1 MGRVRHEGNARSRS
15 RRIRNERAL
24 EHERIERTCG
34 IGVCRHSHPCRLARG
49 AGARSGRRSRC
60 RVDGADRRR
69 GAARRRRRGGVA
81 RMAERCGAGR
91 RRGRCAPRARR
102 RDSHGH
108 SRTLPVRA
116 RCARVLRRRLSR
128 MPEPLEPPP
137 ARAGRRDVVE
147 RRRARAVSRC
157 RRARARVGAVV
168 RGALHPCARGCV
180 RRGFAPPARR
190 VARARRRRYRRYR
203 RDARVARMRDVVSR
217 RAAARGSP
225 SVERCAGRVPAAGLR
240 RRVRGSRG
248 GGPAALRCERER
260 ASRQA
265 AEISGVRWRRGSRS
279 AGAARR
285 ADRAAGRAAQRRRHR
300 RRAAPYRDPACGRR
314 TGGRFRATGSG
325 GRVRRRR
332 DRRCAARLRAVRR
345 GRRGRDPAAARVA
358 RSRRARGGR
367 ARVPR
372 LAGGERGSARRMGRR
387 PAARMLRLL
396 GFGAA
401 RDAQAFLVDMAADG
415 LFARTPPIGYPRASR
430 ARRATLGEFEARDY
444 RVRPAAPHDL
454 PALQALELACWP
466 AALRMPEATLAARV
480 GRHAAGQFVLELDA
494 RDAAAGPRRLAGVI
508 YSQRIASVR
517 ALDGVDAD
525 TVDRLHEDGGPVIQL
540 LAVNVDPA
548 CQSRRLGD
556 QLLEFMLQRCAALA
570 DVESLVAVTLCRD
583 FHKHASMPIDDYLRL
598 RNAFGF
604 LADPILRFHE
614 LHGARIER
622 PMPGY
627 RPRDVR
633 NAGFG
638 VLVSYDLA
646 RRARNEA
653 RAAAASD
660 AAAPTHGG
668 ARAPT
673 AGTRAPPRRRAPSGT
688 RRRPDPDALDAF
700 IEAEIRRIVGGG
712 AELAYARDLPLMQLG
727 LDSVGLLELAEAL
740 ALRCGVALPA
750 TFLFQHNT
758 PARIVAYFDASRHAP
773 PRAGCDT
780 GGETAGTAAA
790 ARPSSR
796 GCPATEP
803 GAAREPAQAAPF
815 APDGIAIVGIACRLP
830 GGLDTPEAFWDALKA
845 GACVVGELPGDRWT
859 WPADIDPGARHRGI
873 DRGGFLDDIRSFDAG
888 LFRLS
893 PKEVATMD
901 PQQRILLELAWEAI
915 ERAGHCADAV
925 AGSRTG
931 VYVGASGSDY
941 RLLLERAGTG
951 VDAHVATGAS
961 MAVIA
966 NRISYTYDLR
976 GPSIQVDT
984 ACSSSLV
991 ALHQAVQALR
1001 AGECDQALVGGVNVI
1016 CHPGNTIAYYKAG
1029 MLSPQGRCKTLDDA
1043 ADGYVRSEG
1052 AVMLMLRRLEQAV
1065 ADGDPIHAVIRGS
1078 ACNHGGLTGGLTV
1091 PHPDRQADLLRA
1103 AWAAAI
1109 VSADDIGYLEMHGTG
1124 TRLGDP
1130 IEVRG
1135 LADAFGA
1142 RDDAAARG
1150 TCGIGSVKSNL
1161 GHLEAAA
1168 GLAGVLKT
1176 VLALK
1181 HREVPATLHFSRL
1194 NAQISLAR
1202 TPFAVVDTHRA
1213 WRRRGGAR
1221 RLAGVSSFGSGGAN
1235 AHVVLEEYPSEA
1247 PPRAAAGDALFVLS
1261 AHSREQ
1267 LAEYARRVL
1276 AYCERRLQSGD
1287 DAPAAAAVAHALQR
1301 RQAMAWRLAFVAA
1314 SLEEAVRRLRA
1325 FAAGAAQPG
1334 TFVGGG
1340 APKTSVADFV
1350 NQNPDVQQVVSA
1362 WLRERQLAKL
1372 ARYWADGVRIAN
1384 WSALYD
1390 ARPACVPLPC
1400 YPFARERHWIA
1411 ARPAEVKRGDRRRA
1425 AGRAR
1430 RRLPRRAALE
1440 AESRDAAGAS
1450 FRVRLDG
1457 DASFLTDHRLRGRKI
1472 LPGVVHFELAHAAWA
1487 ALARADAPA
1496 IEFRDL
1502 AWTHP
1507 VDVATPERVLGVRL
1521 RRVAAQPGA
1530 HAYEAYSPPDAAG
1543 GGERVHARGTVLDV
1557 AGPPEPA
1564 LDLDALRARFDGE
1577 PGAHERDAHDCHR
1590 AFERMGFG
1598 YGPAHRGLRGLRWR
1612 GGARGA
1618 TEVLA
1623 HIVLPDCIA
1632 DARAPPAAARLA
1644 RRGGAGRDGGRD
1656 RSRRARRVARVRA
1669 VLARSPR
1676 LRRVLPGARVVWA
1689 RRRDG
1694 ARAALAPVD
1703 LDVCDDRGR
1712 VWASFRA
1719 LTFRPLREAPAAMSR
1734 RRGCSG
1740 RVGHAAAFRRAR
1752 ERRRGRCRALAGAL
1766 RFRRR
1771 RGAAARSRD
1780 AAGAL
1785 AGHVDRRDRF
1795 RGGDARKPVRGQ
1807 RGATVRA
1814 VSRARA

>member
-1 MGRVRHEGNARSRS
+1 A
-15 RRIRNERAL
+15 
-24 EHERIERTCG
+24 T
-34 IGVCRHSHPCRLARG
+34 
-49 AGARSGRRSRC
+49 
-60 RVDGADRRR
+60 
-69 GAARRRRRGGVA
+69 
-81 RMAERCGAGR
+81 
-91 RRGRCAPRARR
+91 
-102 RDSHGH
+102 
-108 SRTLPVRA
+108 
-116 RCARVLRRRLSR
+116 
-128 MPEPLEPPP
+128 P
-137 ARAGRRDVVE
+137 A
-147 RRRARAVSRC
+147 
-157 RRARARVGAVV
+157 
-168 RGALHPCARGCV
+168 
-180 RRGFAPPARR
+180 
-190 VARARRRRYRRYR
+190 
-203 RDARVARMRDVVSR
+203 
-217 RAAARGSP
+217 
-225 SVERCAGRVPAAGLR
+225 
-240 RRVRGSRG
+240 
-248 GGPAALRCERER
+248 
-260 ASRQA
+260 
-265 AEISGVRWRRGSRS
+265 
-279 AGAARR
+279 
-285 ADRAAGRAAQRRRHR
+285 
-300 RRAAPYRDPACGRR
+300 
-314 TGGRFRATGSG
+314 
-325 GRVRRRR
+325 
-332 DRRCAARLRAVRR
+332 
-345 GRRGRDPAAARVA
+345 
-358 RSRRARGGR
+358 
-367 ARVPR
+367 
-372 LAGGERGSARRMGRR
+372 
-387 PAARMLRLL
+387 
-396 GFGAA
+396 
-401 RDAQAFLVDMAADG
+401 
-415 LFARTPPIGYPRASR
+415 
-430 ARRATLGEFEARDY
+430 
-444 RVRPAAPHDL
+444 
-454 PALQALELACWP
+454 
-466 AALRMPEATLAARV
+466 
-480 GRHAAGQFVLELDA
+480 
-494 RDAAAGPRRLAGVI
+494 
-508 YSQRIASVR
+508 
-517 ALDGVDAD
+517 
-525 TVDRLHEDGGPVIQL
+525 
-540 LAVNVDPA
+540 
-548 CQSRRLGD
+548 
-556 QLLEFMLQRCAALA
+556 
-570 DVESLVAVTLCRD
+570 
-583 FHKHASMPIDDYLRL
+583 
-598 RNAFGF
+598 
-604 LADPILRFHE
+604 
-614 LHGARIER
+614 
-622 PMPGY
+622 
-627 RPRDVR
+627 
-633 NAGFG
+633 
-638 VLVSYDLA
+638 
-646 RRARNEA
+646 
-653 RAAAASD
+653 
-660 AAAPTHGG
+660 
-668 ARAPT
+668 
-673 AGTRAPPRRRAPSGT
+673 
-688 RRRPDPDALDAF
+688 DPDALDAF
-700 IEAEIRRIVGGG
+700 IEAEMRRIVGGG

-780 GGETAGTAAA
+780 GCETAGAAAAA

-796 GCPATEP
+796 GCPSTEP

-1103 AWAAAI
+1103 AWAAAR

-1181 HREVPATLHFSRL
+1181 HREVPATIHFSRL

-1213 WRRRGGAR
+1213 WPARGGAR

-1411 ARPAEVKRGDRRRA
+1411 ARPAEA
-1425 AGRAR
+1425 S
-1430 RRLPRRAALE
+1430 E
-1440 AESRDAAGAS
+1440 A
-1450 FRVRLDG
+1450 
-1457 DASFLTDHRLRGRKI
+1457 T
-1472 LPGVVHFELAHAAWA
+1472 
-1487 ALARADAPA
+1487 
-1496 IEFRDL
+1496 
-1502 AWTHP
+1502 
-1507 VDVATPERVLGVRL
+1507 
-1521 RRVAAQPGA
+1521 
-1530 HAYEAYSPPDAAG
+1530 
-1543 GGERVHARGTVLDV
+1543 
-1557 AGPPEPA
+1557 
-1564 LDLDALRARFDGE
+1564 
-1577 PGAHERDAHDCHR
+1577 
-1590 AFERMGFG
+1590 
-1598 YGPAHRGLRGLRWR
+1598 
-1612 GGARGA
+1612 
-1618 TEVLA
+1618 
-1623 HIVLPDCIA
+1623 
-1632 DARAPPAAARLA
+1632 AAA
-1644 RRGGAGRDGGRD
+1644 
-1656 RSRRARRVARVRA
+1656 
-1669 VLARSPR
+1669 
-1676 LRRVLPGARVVWA
+1676 
-1689 RRRDG
+1689 
-1694 ARAALAPVD
+1694 
-1703 LDVCDDRGR
+1703 
-1712 VWASFRA
+1712 
-1719 LTFRPLREAPAAMSR
+1719 
-1734 RRGCSG
+1734 
-1740 RVGHAAAFRRAR
+1740 
-1752 ERRRGRCRALAGAL
+1752 
-1766 RFRRR
+1766 
-1771 RGAAARSRD
+1771 
-1780 AAGAL
+1780 
-1785 AGHVDRRDRF
+1785 
-1795 RGGDARKPVRGQ
+1795 
-1807 RGATVRA
+1807 
-1814 VSRARA
+1814 

>member
-1 MGRVRHEGNARSRS
+1 MRGARAPGAAGDRD
-15 RRIRNERAL
+15 AAWT
-24 EHERIERTCG
+24 ERIAAAARLDADGAAALREWLNDAAPAAG
-34 IGVCRHSHPCRLARG
+34 ADDARLARG
-49 AGARSGRRSRC
+49 DAIATDILEPYRFEPDARAFFDDAFRECLNRWSRRLLEQDGATWLSDVVLVPFLVAAARARESAPSCEARSIRALADAFGADLRRLLDASR
-60 RVDGADRRR
+60 VLDDGDIGDIGAMRASLECVTSFRDGLLHADRRLSN
-69 GAARRRRRGGVA
+69 GAPAACRPQV
-81 RMAERCGAGR
+81 
-91 RRGRCAPRARR
+91 CAAAYE
-102 RDSHGH
+102 D
-108 SRTLPVRA
+108 LEA
-116 RCARVLRRRLSR
+116 AILRRFDAS
-128 MPEPLEPPP
+128 
-137 ARAGRRDVVE
+137 AN
-147 RRRARAVSRC
+147 
-157 RRARARVGAVV
+157 ARVG
-168 RGALHPCARGCV
+168 
-180 RRGFAPPARR
+180 RRP
-190 VARARRRRYRRYR
+190 RYLAFVGGED
-203 RDARVARMRDVVSR
+203 RDLPERL
-217 RAAARGSP
+217 
-225 SVERCAGRVPAAGLR
+225 VERI
-240 RRVRGSRG
+240 VRQGEPRNG
-248 GGPAALRCERER
+248 GGT
-260 ASRQA
+260 
-265 AEISGVRWRRGSRS
+265 GVEPPRIVIP
-279 AGAARR
+279 R
-285 ADRAAGRAAQRRRHR
+285 AD
-300 RRAAPYRDPACGRR
+300 AAPADDSAQP
-314 TGGRFRATGSG
+314 
-325 GRVRRRR
+325 
-332 DRRCAARLRAVRR
+332 
-345 GRRGRDPAAARVA
+345 DPAAAFGVDAIDDVLPVCVLSGVDDAAAIRRLRALLVRGAHAAVVLACHGLPAASAALPDAWAAA
-358 RSRRARGGR
+358 R
-367 ARVPR
+367 P
-372 LAGGERGSARRMGRR
+372 
-387 PAARMLRLL
+387 ARMLRLL

-494 RDAAAGPRRLAGVI
+494 REAAAGPRRLAGVI

-570 DVESLVAVTLCRD
+570 DVELLVAVTLCRD

-653 RAAAASD
+653 GAPAASD
-660 AAAPTHGG
+660 APAAPDGAP
-668 ARAPT
+668 ARADGGH
-673 AGTRAPPRRRAPSGT
+673 AGDAAPPRPERDAATPA
-688 RRRPDPDALDAF
+688 DPDALDAF

-780 GGETAGTAAA
+780 GCETAGAAAAA

-1103 AWAAAI
+1103 AWAAAR

-1213 WRRRGGAR
+1213 WPARGGAR

-1261 AHSREQ
+1261 AHCREQ

-1411 ARPAEVKRGDRRRA
+1411 ARPAEASEATAAAAPPAAPDDAYRAAARGRIARRRRRVVPRAARRRREFPHRPSPAWAEDPAGRRPLRTGACRMGGARARGRARDRIPRPRVDPSRRCRDARARARRAAAARRGPARRPRVRSVLAARCGGRRRA
-1425 AGRAR
+1425 RACARHRAR
-1430 RRLPRRAALE
+1430 RGRAARAGARSGRLARAVRRRARRARARRARL
-1440 AESRDAAGAS
+1440 SS
-1450 FRVRLDG
+1450 RVRADG
-1457 DASFLTDHRLRGRKI
+1457 LRLRARASGPAR
-1472 LPGVVHFELAHAAWA
+1472 P
-1487 ALARADAPA
+1487 ALARRRTR
-1496 IEFRDL
+1496 RD
-1502 AWTHP
+1502 
-1507 VDVATPERVLGVRL
+1507 G
-1521 RRVAAQPGA
+1521 
-1530 HAYEAYSPPDAAG
+1530 S
-1543 GGERVHARGTVLDV
+1543 AR
-1557 AGPPEPA
+1557 A
-1564 LDLDALRARFDGE
+1564 
-1577 PGAHERDAHDCHR
+1577 HR
-1590 AFERMGFG
+1590 AARL
-1598 YGPAHRGLRGLRWR
+1598 HRGR
-1612 GGARGA
+1612 
-1618 TEVLA
+1618 
-1623 HIVLPDCIA
+1623 
-1632 DARAPPAAARLA
+1632 ARAPPAAARLA
-1644 RRGGAGRDGGRD
+1644 RRGGAGCDGGRD
-1656 RSRRARRVARVRA
+1656 RPRRARRVARLRA
-1669 VLARSPR
+1669 VLARLPR
-1676 LRRVLPGARVVWA
+1676 LRRVLPGARVGLGASA
-1689 RRRDG
+1689 RRRPGG
-1694 ARAALAPVD
+1694 ARARRSRCLRRPRPRLGEFSRAHVPAVA
-1703 LDVCDDRGR
+1703 RG
-1712 VWASFRA
+1712 V
-1719 LTFRPLREAPAAMSR
+1719 RPRCRGAAAVPAAV
-1734 RRGCSG
+1734 G
-1740 RVGHAAAFRRAR
+1740 RAAAFRRAR

-1795 RGGDARKPVRGQ
+1795 RCGDARKPVRGQ